1 MRKLKL
7 DLDSLVVQTFET
19 AEEGGSRGTVKA
31 HDSLA
36 TTGGPWHCPAWC
48 EETYV
53 SCDGG
58 VDSCWNGGGGLC

>member
-19 AEEGGSRGTVKA
+19 AGDAGSRGTVKA

-36 TTGGPWHCPAWC
+36 TTYGPWNCPYYCDPSDAPC
-48 EETYV
+48 SGPT
-53 SCDGG
+53 CDGF
-58 VDSCWNGGGGLC
+58 C